1 MTILHKTHT
10 ALAALLIAIC
20 AAMPAMHAQNVVTP
34 YSMYGYGILNDR
46 ATSMQRQMGGVGIA
60 QNSGRQINAM
70 NPASYA
76 SIDSLTF
83 LFDMGADLSILW
95 NKEGDQSERRT
106 GGGLDYITM
115 QFPFSSHFGGSLGL
129 IPYSSVGYA
138 FGSDIAHGTRQN
150 QGIGGINQA
159 YAGVATQWFGFSLGA
174 NLYYNFGTITNS
186 LYAIPQGE
194 TSSLFEHVMQI
205 RDFDITLGLQYS
217 RRWHRTSKITLGLIY
232 SPKMSMHGTTWAT
245 FQNITSS
252 TTKPDTV
259 GYQHMGDRY
268 YRPNTIGA
276 GIAYSHDR
284 TSHFQ
289 VEADFLYQD
298 WAKAKYEPL
307 LDADGKVLFSGMDF
321 NNRWRVG
328 LGAEYTPKIRGSY
341 LKKITYRLGAYYVN
355 DYLKINGNKVKEYGI
370 TAGFGLPTP
379 EGRTLINLG
388 FEWKHRQASP
398 QKLVSENYLNI
409 TLGVNFNEVWFWKR
423 KIR

>member
-20 AAMPAMHAQNVVTP
+20 AAMPAMRAQNVVTP

-106 GGGLDYITM
+106 GGGLDYVTM

-129 IPYSSVGYA
+129 IPHSSVGYA

-259 GYQHMGDRY
+259 GYQ
-268 YRPNTIGA
+268 
-276 GIAYSHDR
+276 
-284 TSHFQ
+284 
-289 VEADFLYQD
+289 
-298 WAKAKYEPL
+298 AKYEPL

-379 EGRTLINLG
+379 EGRTLVNLG

-398 QKLVSENYLNI
+398 QKLVSENYFNI

>member
-1 MTILHKTHT
+1 
-10 ALAALLIAIC
+10 
-20 AAMPAMHAQNVVTP
+20 
-34 YSMYGYGILNDR
+34 
-46 ATSMQRQMGGVGIA
+46 
-60 QNSGRQINAM
+60 
-70 NPASYA
+70 
-76 SIDSLTF
+76 
-83 LFDMGADLSILW
+83 
-95 NKEGDQSERRT
+95 
-106 GGGLDYITM
+106 
-115 QFPFSSHFGGSLGL
+115 
-129 IPYSSVGYA
+129 
-138 FGSDIAHGTRQN
+138 
-150 QGIGGINQA
+150 
-159 YAGVATQWFGFSLGA
+159 
-174 NLYYNFGTITNS
+174 
-186 LYAIPQGE
+186 
-194 TSSLFEHVMQI
+194 
-205 RDFDITLGLQYS
+205 
-217 RRWHRTSKITLGLIY
+217 
-232 SPKMSMHGTTWAT
+232 MHGTTWAT

-259 GYQHMGDRY
+259 GYQHMGGRY